1 MTILIVLA
9 SSIFTGLLGLILGYV
24 LRILEEKENR
34 K

>member
-1 MTILIVLA
+1 MTSIIIFVSNIIV
-9 SSIFTGLLGLILGYV
+9 GLLGLVVGYV

>member
-9 SSIFTGLLGLILGYV
+9 SSIFTGLLGLVVGYV